1 MEGDDEG
8 EVADGAVLD
17 GDVADGDEDDEDVV
31 TVVTPRARWCAV
43 DVARV
48 ARQSQRIPDSSGLVG
63 LVPLGY

>member
-8 EVADGAVLD
+8 
-17 GDVADGDEDDEDVV
+17 DVADGDEDEGDDEDDEDDEDVV

-48 ARQSQRIPDSSGLVG
+48 ARQSQRIPDSSALVG